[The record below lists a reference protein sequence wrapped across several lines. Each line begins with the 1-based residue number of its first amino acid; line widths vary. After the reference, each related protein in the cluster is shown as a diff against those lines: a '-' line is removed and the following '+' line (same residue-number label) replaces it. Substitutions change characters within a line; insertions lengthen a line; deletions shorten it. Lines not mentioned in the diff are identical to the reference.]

1 MQHAEFIG
9 SEEKRKRYW
18 ARSLLGYRYFDSRKP
33 NSAHF
38 DLVELQK
45 AGLVGGI
52 ITQNVDTLHTQAGS
66 TAVVDLH
73 GTNDNVACQSCGA
86 TQRRPQYQSLVEEH
100 NGEWMHANL
109 LHPHAASADIRAD
122 GDAHLKQEDFHDFIV
137 PPCPECGGV
146 MMPTVVFFGGSIP
159 RETKERARS
168 LIRESARIL
177 VLGTS
182 CEVGSVFHL
191 VKGAL
196 MKEGKRGCD
205 IAIVS
210 TGPTRLERDLPV
222 QLEGHLKVSSGCGE
236 ALSAVR
242 MLLGV

>member
-1 MQHAEFIG
+1 MQHAEFMA

-66 TAVVDLH
+66 TSVVDLH
-73 GTNDNVACQSCGA
+73 GTNDKVACQSCGA
-86 TQRRPQYQSLVEEH
+86 TQRRRQYQSLVEEC
-100 NGEWMHANL
+100 NVEWIDANL
-109 LHPHAASADIRAD
+109 SHRHTGSADIRAD
-122 GDAHLKQEDFHDFIV
+122 GDAHLKQEDFHDFLV
-137 PPCPECGGV
+137 PACHECGGV

-159 RETKERARS
+159 QETKEQARAM
-168 LIRESARIL
+168 IRNASRIL

-191 VKGAL
+191 IKGAL
-196 MKEGKRGCD
+196 VKEGKRGHD

-210 TGPTRLERDLPV
+210 TGPTRLERDLPR
-222 QLEGHLKVSSGCGE
+222 QLHGHVKVSSGCGE
-236 ALSAVR
+236 ALSAAR
-242 MLLGV
+242 KLLGV